1 MSQPQLTF
9 NSVFFRS
16 MLNVTWLSSPLL
28 PRLLA
33 ECESQKRLGCPS
45 SSVLLGDVVHQT
57 EPETSIS
64 PANAYEFLYWAQT
77 STTNHCNS
85 SSTFRYFPRGM
96 KNVWE
101 C

>member
-33 ECESQKRLGCPS
+33 ECESQK
-45 SSVLLGDVVHQT
+45 DWVVRAQACCL
-57 EPETSIS
+57 ETLFIRQSRR
-64 PANAYEFLYWAQT
+64 PQ
-77 STTNHCNS
+77 
-85 SSTFRYFPRGM
+85 
-96 KNVWE
+96 
-101 C
+101 